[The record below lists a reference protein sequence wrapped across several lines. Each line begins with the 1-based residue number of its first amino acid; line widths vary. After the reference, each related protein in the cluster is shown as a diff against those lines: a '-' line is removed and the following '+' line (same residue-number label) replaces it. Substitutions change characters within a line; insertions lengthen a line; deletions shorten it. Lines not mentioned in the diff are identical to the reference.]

1 MAKAGSGKNRAQ
13 EEWVVDEHTQSWFR
27 ALNEE
32 LQGLGGSDLAP
43 VNLLLERLKNK
54 QSMLDAKPKEERR
67 FFLKGGL
74 RKNRRQIH
82 RDEQRHYRNRVDPA
96 EMQTQNR
103 HGLSRY
109 EWQTVDCLRGVER
122 PPGPA
127 REVEAR
133 DTLNKALAPLKKHHR
148 LILELWLCGTP
159 QNEIAR
165 CLNTT
170 DANVSQILR
179 RVKRKF
185 GAEEGS

>member
-82 RDEQRHYRNRVDPA
+82 RDEQRHYRNSVMVCHGTSGRLWTVCA
-96 EMQTQNR
+96 E
-103 HGLSRY
+103 LSDHL
-109 EWQTVDCLRGVER
+109 VR
-122 PPGPA
+122 P
-127 REVEAR
+127 
-133 DTLNKALAPLKKHHR
+133 
-148 LILELWLCGTP
+148 
-159 QNEIAR
+159 
-165 CLNTT
+165 
-170 DANVSQILR
+170 
-179 RVKRKF
+179 VK
-185 GAEEGS
+185 